1 LTRFTREVPEPT
13 KQWIEWWKAAHP
25 FFWLLWALLVPT
37 VAAVAA
43 APSRAPGYAL
53 ESAWLYRLEVGGA
66 FYVGLL
72 LLSLIFWLGYSGR
85 SVGKVQLPGGGG
97 MALANPDPDLDDAA
111 EGLAG
116 YKQKTDRRL
125 EKLENSLD
133 ELASGDEPK

>member
-1 LTRFTREVPEPT
+1 MEAKRRCS
-13 KQWIEWWKAAHP
+13 EWKNGAHA
-25 FFWLLWALLVPT
+25 FFWLLWALLVPAV

-43 APSRAPGYAL
+43 PARAPGFAL
-53 ESAWLYRLEVGGA
+53 NSAWLYRLEVGGA
-66 FYVGLL
+66 FFIGLL

-97 MALANPDPDLDDAA
+97 MDLGNPDPDLDDAA

-125 EKLENSLD
+125 EKLENSFD
-133 ELASGDEPK
+133 ELMSEDEAK